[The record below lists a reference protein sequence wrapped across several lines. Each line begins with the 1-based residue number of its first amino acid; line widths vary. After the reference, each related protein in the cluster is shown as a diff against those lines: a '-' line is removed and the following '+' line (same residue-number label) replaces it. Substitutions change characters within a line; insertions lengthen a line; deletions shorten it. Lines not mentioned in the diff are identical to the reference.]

1 MFEDRS
7 AVSSPRESSLDF
19 RANGV
24 GAAKDAS
31 DSVDSSRVSERN
43 IDLETATP
51 ADKPFLYA
59 TFASTRLEEL
69 AVTGWSEEQKEQ
81 FLRMQ
86 FEAQRQSYLRD
97 IPEAEYSVIR
107 CGSMAVGRLIVER
120 TPSEIHIVDIA
131 LLTQYRKQ
139 GIGSILMRRILAEA
153 EQTRKSVRLFVEKFN
168 PALHWYERL
177 GFEVTSTGPIYL
189 EMTLSLGRLNK
200 FRVAS
205 CVD

>member
-19 RANGV
+19 RANGA
-24 GAAKDAS
+24 GPAEDAS
-31 DSVDSSRVSERN
+31 DSADFDVSERG
-43 IDLETATP
+43 IHLEVATP
-51 ADKPFLYA
+51 ADNPFLYA

-69 AVTGWSEEQKEQ
+69 AVTEWSEEQKEQ

-97 IPEAEYSVIR
+97 IPKAEYSVIR
-107 CGSMAVGRLIVER
+107 SGSMAVGRLIVER

-131 LLTQYRKQ
+131 LLTQFRKQ

-153 EQTRKSVRLFVEKFN
+153 EQARKSVRLFVEKFN

-177 GFEVTSTGPIYL
+177 GFEVTNTGPIYL
-189 EMTLSLGRLNK
+189 EMTLPPADSISSDSQ
-200 FRVAS
+200 VA
-205 CVD
+205 